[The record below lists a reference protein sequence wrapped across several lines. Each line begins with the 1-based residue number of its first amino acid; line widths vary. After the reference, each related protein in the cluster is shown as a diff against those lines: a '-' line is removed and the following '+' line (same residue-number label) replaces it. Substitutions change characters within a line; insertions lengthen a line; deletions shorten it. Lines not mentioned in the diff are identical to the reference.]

1 VPLKLHPPRPRNPCW
16 VIRGSYLHIKRLHQS
31 TGTADEK
38 IAKRILTKIKR
49 EIERGAYA
57 DPAAPTFAG
66 AVISYIQ
73 AGGETRF
80 LGRLNEH
87 FRNTPL
93 SEITQAKVDEAAI
106 RLYPDASPATRNRQV
121 YSPVSAVLRHAGI
134 KIGLNR
140 PKGGRGVARTT
151 WLQPEQAF
159 ALLAA
164 AEALQPRF
172 GALCTFL
179 LYTGCR
185 LSEALALQWTDLD
198 LANATAYVQMTKNG
212 EPRTVFLPP
221 NVVSTMANLN
231 AGKSVFRFAKA
242 GALYELFNEAVEKAG
257 LNLPERVAFH
267 LLRHTFG
274 AWMRRY
280 GGLDT
285 SGLVGTGAWKSRQA
299 AAVYEHVEVSEEAK
313 KAALLPVAGGGK
325 VGG

>member
-1 VPLKLHPPRPRNPCW
+1 VPLKLHPPRHRNPCW
-16 VIRGSYLHIKRLHQS
+16 IIRGSYLHVKRLHQS
-31 TGTADEK
+31 TGTPDEK
-38 IAKRILTKIKR
+38 IAKRILAKVKR
-49 EIERGAYA
+49 DIERGAYA

-66 AVISYIQ
+66 AVISYVQ

-80 LGRLNEH
+80 LGALNEH

-93 SEITQAKVDEAAI
+93 IEITRANVDEAAI
-106 RLYPDASPATRNRQV
+106 KLYPDASPATRNRQV
-121 YSPVSAVLRHAGI
+121 YSAVSAVLRHAGI
-134 KIGLNR
+134 KTGLNR

-164 AEALQPRF
+164 AEASNARF

-185 LSEALALQWTDLD
+185 LSEALALQWSDIDLP
-198 LANATAYVQMTKNG
+198 NATAFVRITKNG

-221 NVVSTMANLN
+221 NVVGVLANI
-231 AGKSVFRFAKA
+231 GTDKSVFRFSKA
-242 GALYELFNEAVEKAG
+242 GALYELFNQAAKKAG
-257 LNLPERVAFH
+257 LDLPDRVAFH

-285 SGLVGTGAWKSRQA
+285 SGLVGTGAWKSPRA
-299 AAVYEHVEVSEEAK
+299 AAIYEHVEVSEEAK
-313 KAALLPVAGGGK
+313 KAALLPTVGGGK
-325 VGG
+325 AVG